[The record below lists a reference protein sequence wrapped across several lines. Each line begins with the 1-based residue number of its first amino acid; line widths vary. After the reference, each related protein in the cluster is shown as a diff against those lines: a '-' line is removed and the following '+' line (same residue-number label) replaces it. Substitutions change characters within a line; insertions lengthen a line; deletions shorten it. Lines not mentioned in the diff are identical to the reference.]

1 MSLTQSSAC
10 NVPIVVL
17 PLLWGLMYIASY
29 NINST
34 DQHVEAKEQ
43 RMYSHILIF
52 GYVQF
57 VMGYVTGLVMLAVKV
72 KLRDME
78 KLPYVELKAADEP
91 A

>member
-1 MSLTQSSAC
+1 MYLVHSSAC

-17 PLLWGLMYIASY
+17 PLLWGLMCTASF

-43 RMYSHILIF
+43 RMYSHILVF
-52 GYVQF
+52 GYIQF

-78 KLPYVELKAADEP
+78 KLPYVELKAGDEH